1 MKPILEIKSVKTLA
15 NYHLEVEFEDGLKKN
30 INFLPFI
37 KDGVSKQ
44 LANKQMFNTAKVD
57 YGTVVWENG
66 YDVCPLVLRQL

>member
-15 NYHLEVEFEDGLKKN
+15 NYHLEVEFEDRLKKN